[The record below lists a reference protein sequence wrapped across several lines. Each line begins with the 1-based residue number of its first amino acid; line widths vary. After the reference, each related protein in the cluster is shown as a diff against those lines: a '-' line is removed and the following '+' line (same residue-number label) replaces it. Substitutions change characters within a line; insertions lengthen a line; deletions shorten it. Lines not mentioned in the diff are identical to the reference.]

1 MHRWSLGD
9 AALERSRELLADAEH
24 ARLVARS
31 RKRRS
36 LRRRISGRVRVARV
50 LRSLGYFLLDA
61 GHSLEPEGWRS
72 V

>member
-24 ARLVARS
+24 ARLIARS

-36 LRRRISGRVRVARV
+36 LRRISGRVRVARV
-50 LRSLGYFLLDA
+50 LRSLGYLLVDA

-72 V
+72 A